1 MLPADVTL
9 LGWWQAINFT
19 CSGHCFAA
27 PPPPPPPPPPWV
39 APHLSVY
46 YSTTPVLPNETLMLA
61 GAGLDGVDAKLCTD
75 ERCLTPLSAPL
86 EVTSW
91 NKSVKVVMP
100 PSGCGPPCFIQLKE
114 RSGHI
119 ATVVVNRPDVWW
131 VTTGSP
137 GRPAASKSSKRMVG
151 QMKATVVVGDAVRVF
166 GRSLGWISTVG
177 PNQEQ
182 QYDATQLVCVSGRVA
197 PSTTQTKLKLVGV
210 APASTASD
218 TSVTTAGA
226 TSDSFFPR

>member
-1 MLPADVTL
+1 
-9 LGWWQAINFT
+9 
-19 CSGHCFAA
+19 
-27 PPPPPPPPPPWV
+27 
-39 APHLSVY
+39 
-46 YSTTPVLPNETLMLA
+46 MLA

-166 GRSLGWISTVG
+166 GRSLGWISTVS

-226 TSDSFFPR
+226 TVVLASSGSTCYESSFNTHGVAPGVYNAVSDHQDLAPASSDGLI